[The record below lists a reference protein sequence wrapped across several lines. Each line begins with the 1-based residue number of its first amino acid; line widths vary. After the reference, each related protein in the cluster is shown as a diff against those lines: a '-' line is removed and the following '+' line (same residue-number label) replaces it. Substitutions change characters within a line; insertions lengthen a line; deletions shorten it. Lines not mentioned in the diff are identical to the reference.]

1 MDDPITIIDLEK
13 RYGTTRALDGLTM
26 AVAAG
31 SVHGFLGPNG
41 SGKSTT
47 LRILLGLAREDAGSV
62 RVFGYH
68 PWRHAGLVNTRLAYV
83 PGDVSLWPSLTGGE
97 VLNLLGEV
105 HGNVNLTRRAQ
116 LVDRFDLDPTKKT
129 RSYSKGNR
137 QKVALVSAL
146 SFDAELLILD
156 EPTTG
161 LDPVMEAVFRQCIEE
176 RRDAGTT
183 VLLSSHMLAEVEA
196 LCDSVTIIRAGRTVE
211 SGTLQQFRRL
221 TRLVVRAELIGSGA
235 ALRRVSG
242 VHDVEIAGSTFSCTV
257 DRDRLTN
264 LLGRLADIG
273 VGDLSVTPL
282 ALEDLFLR
290 DYPDTS
296 KQPAPT

>member
-13 RYGTTRALDGLTM
+13 RYGTTRALHGLTM
-26 AVAAG
+26 TVAAG

-129 RSYSKGNR
+129 RSYSEGNR

-211 SGTLQQFRRL
+211 SGPFN
-221 TRLVVRAELIGSGA
+221 S
-235 ALRRVSG
+235 
-242 VHDVEIAGSTFSCTV
+242 F
-257 DRDRLTN
+257 
-264 LLGRLADIG
+264 AD
-273 VGDLSVTPL
+273 
-282 ALEDLFLR
+282 
-290 DYPDTS
+290 
-296 KQPAPT
+296 